1 MDDQA
6 DRPTEGTTQT
16 DPGPRLGTEQ
26 VRDLGRLSRST
37 SDRYLAGVAGGL
49 GRHFGVDPTV
59 VRVLLAVLALF
70 GGAGLLV
77 YAAVWA
83 FVPEDGRDRAPL
95 EVGAEGRRAVVLV
108 AGLLA
113 VLIVLG
119 TPFAGDGWGSGWGV
133 GLGVPVPLLLLVLVV
148 AALVSSARQ
157 RRDRED
163 APPPAPWGNAPTADS
178 RSGAPAAPGGAPTAA
193 MPPTRSYPAGFA
205 TPPAPRSRRT
215 GLVLFWPTVA
225 LVAIALGVLG
235 ILDVGDD
242 VLLSAYA
249 ALALAVVAV
258 ALLVG
263 AFVGRPG
270 GLVALGLLATLALGI
285 TSAVD
290 AAAGS
295 SVRADET
302 YVVPTDPG
310 AVRASYTNGNGLFTL
325 DLTDVGDPRALDGR
339 RVAVRIAAGEARV
352 LVPEGVAVRVD
363 AEVAYAGSIDIGDR
377 HREGLNPVLADR
389 VGPSEQAPDVP
400 VLDLEVDARVGQITV
415 QTEES

>member
-26 VRDLGRLSRST
+26 VRELGRLSRST

-163 APPPAPWGNAPTADS
+163 APPPAPWGT
-178 RSGAPAAPGGAPTAA
+178 APTAA
-193 MPPTRSYPAGFA
+193 STGAPPAPWSSPAAGVPPTRAYPTTYA
-205 TPPAPRSRRT
+205 TPPPPRPRRT

-242 VLLSAYA
+242 VLVSAYA
-249 ALALAVVAV
+249 ALALAVVALV
-258 ALLVG
+258 LLVG

-270 GLVALGLLATLALGI
+270 GLVALGLLATLGLGI

-302 YVVPTDPG
+302 YVVPGD
-310 AVRASYTNGNGLFTL
+310 AAALRSSYADGNGVFTL
-325 DLTDVGDPRALDGR
+325 DLTSLGDARALDGR
-339 RVAVRIAAGEARV
+339 RVAVRIGAGEARV

-363 AEVAYAGSIDIGDR
+363 AEVAYAGSIDLGDR
-377 HREGLNPVLADR
+377 HREGLNPVLSGR
-389 VGPSEQAPDVP
+389 VGPSAPSPDVP